1 MIKTILLGMVQGLTE
16 FLPVSS
22 SGHLA
27 ILEHYFK
34 IEEPVVLAAFL
45 HLGTF
50 LATVIYFRKP
60 LAELIAGVFK
70 RDRDSLR
77 YLLFIVIA
85 NIPIGLF
92 ALFFRSTIEST
103 FSDLKIIALFLGLS
117 GLFVLLTALI
127 SRGAKK
133 VGLVEAVIIGFGQMF
148 AVFPGLSRSGLTISS
163 AMFSGVEPVQAFKFS
178 FIMSLPAILAAN
190 LLELKDISGSGSL
203 WSLLAGLLVSL
214 AVGLVALRLLSGL
227 VKKHF
232 YVFGFYCLMISVL
245 MLLLL

>member
-1 MIKTILLGMVQGLTE
+1 MIKAVLLGMVQGLTE

-45 HLGTF
+45 HLGTL
-50 LATVIYFRKP
+50 LATLVYFYKP
-60 LAELIAGVFK
+60 IRELFAGVFK

-92 ALFFRSTIEST
+92 ALFFRSSIESA
-103 FSDLKIIALFLGLS
+103 FSDLKIIAVFLGLS

-127 SRGAKK
+127 PRGAKK
-133 VGLVEAVIIGFGQMF
+133 VGLVQAVIIGLGQMF
-148 AVFPGLSRSGLTISS
+148 AAFPGLSRSGLTISS
-163 AMFSGVEPVQAFKFS
+163 AMFSGVEPLQAFKFS
-178 FIMSLPAILAAN
+178 FIMSIPAILAAN
-190 LLELKDISGSGSL
+190 LLELKDISGSGNL
-203 WSLLAGLLVSL
+203 LELLAGVLVSF
-214 AVGLVALRLLSGL
+214 AVGLAALRLLSGL

-232 YVFGFYCLMISVL
+232 YIFGFYCLLISAV
-245 MLLLL
+245 LLLIL

>member
-1 MIKTILLGMVQGLTE
+1 MIKTILLGVVQGLTE

-34 IEEPVVLAAFL
+34 IEEPVVMAAFL

-50 LATVIYFRKP
+50 MATVIYFRKP

-70 RDRDSLR
+70 RDRDSLW
-77 YLLFIVIA
+77 YLLFIVLA

-103 FSDLKIIALFLGLS
+103 FSDLKIIAVFLGLS

-133 VGLVEAVIIGFGQMF
+133 VGLVQTVIIGFGQMF

-178 FIMSLPAILAAN
+178 FIMSLPAILGAN
-190 LLELKDISGSGSL
+190 LLELKGGSGFGHPVEMF
-203 WSLLAGLLVSL
+203 AGLLVSL
-214 AVGLVALRLLSGL
+214 VVGLVALRLLSGL

-232 YVFGFYCLMISVL
+232 YIFGFYCLLISAL
-245 MLLLL
+245 MLLL